1 MKNKKDA
8 VKKFLAE
15 KNVVI
20 LSESGTDRNAIKKVF
35 IDLGVKSVSVE
46 NCTTV
51 EEVQVQF
58 ATKQVDI
65 FFTAYEL
72 GFDLIDEHIF
82 RFPDRSD
89 YFCFVISDKNSM
101 ALAASVAEKE
111 IDGFIVKPYNQG
123 NLEESIFHAINRGI
137 SISSEMRLY
146 NKIRGQIRVDKLDK
160 AEEGANKF
168 IVKRPNSANGYYLR
182 GLIKKKLGQTQ
193 EAIGIW
199 NMGLDKDENNHQILC
214 SLFDTYCESKM
225 FVEAYAI
232 AEVLTTKFP
241 INPHRIPNFIRA
253 SLATEN
259 YDNLLTFCN
268 TIVDVN
274 DDLTAIKKPIAAA
287 LAICGKSLLGGNFG
301 DKNKIIISVSKKAIA
316 LCEIQSNIY
325 ITSIENLLGI
335 KEFEL
340 VREYIDQIPTDEQV
354 DRVLVIDLHVNE
366 ALESEEST
374 YIKAQNLIKLNK
386 VDPDIYNIALT
397 VGKKLDKPGRQ
408 LNDIAFEGTKH
419 YPDMK
424 DKFLGIINK

>member
-1 MKNKKDA
+1 M
-8 VKKFLAE
+8 
-15 KNVVI
+15 
-20 LSESGTDRNAIKKVF
+20 
-35 IDLGVKSVSVE
+35 
-46 NCTTV
+46 
-51 EEVQVQF
+51 
-58 ATKQVDI
+58 
-65 FFTAYEL
+65 
-72 GFDLIDEHIF
+72 
-82 RFPDRSD
+82 
-89 YFCFVISDKNSM
+89 
-101 ALAASVAEKE
+101 
-111 IDGFIVKPYNQG
+111 
-123 NLEESIFHAINRGI
+123 
-137 SISSEMRLY
+137 
-146 NKIRGQIRVDKLDK
+146 
-160 AEEGANKF
+160 
-168 IVKRPNSANGYYLR
+168 
-182 GLIKKKLGQTQ
+182 IKKKLGQTQ

-374 YIKAQNLIKLNK
+374 YIKAQNLIRLNK